1 MRQLVF
7 LRHGQAGTAAT
18 DAERPLTEL
27 GRSQAEQSAKRLAQ
41 EGFVPD
47 IIISSPYKRAMETA
61 EIARNIISNGKKTP
75 IIEENSIAAQDF
87 DAVIASIYA
96 ALAEYGNI
104 LVVGHVP
111 IFEEIPYNLC
121 GEAPRMK
128 TGSFAWLEIDGILP
142 AQRKNNR
149 LRENF
154 IPGVSAI

>member
-1 MRQLVF
+1 MKQLVF
-7 LRHGQAGTAAT
+7 LRHGQAGTASS
-18 DAERPLTEL
+18 DSERPLTEL

-87 DAVIASIYA
+87 DAVISAIDA
-96 ALAEYGNI
+96 ALTEYGNI
-104 LVVGHVP
+104 LIVGHVP
-111 IFEEIPYNLC
+111 LFEELPYYLC
-121 GEAPRMK
+121 GTAARMK
-128 TGSFAWLEIDGILP
+128 TGSFAWLEIDGLLP
-142 AQRKNNR
+142 EHRKNSR
-149 LRENF
+149 LKENF

>member
-1 MRQLVF
+1 MKQLVF
-7 LRHGQAGTAAT
+7 LRHGQAGTASS

-41 EGFVPD
+41 AGFVPD

-61 EIARNIISNGKKTP
+61 EIARNIISNGKKTS
-75 IIEENSIAAQDF
+75 IVEENSIAAQDF
-87 DAVIASIYA
+87 DAVIAAIYA

-111 IFEEIPYNLC
+111 LFEELPYYIC
-121 GEAPRMK
+121 GTAARMK
-128 TGSFAWLEIDGILP
+128 TGSFAWLEIDGLLP
-142 AQRKNNR
+142 EHRKNNR
-149 LRENF
+149 LKENF